1 MAKEI
6 NLIKSNATY
15 KRQKFSKAF
24 KLNAV
29 ALLQAGQKPATQLV
43 LELGIRRNLLY
54 KWAETLANHGGD
66 VNSAF
71 NGPGH
76 NKLGKQHDPIRA
88 ENKHLKRQLARV
100 TVERE
105 ILKKAEA
112 YFTQVRKWDT
122 PAYSNKRNGR

>member
-1 MAKEI
+1 MGKEI
-6 NLIKSNATY
+6 NPIKSNPTL
-15 KRQKFSKAF
+15 KRQKFDKAF

-29 ALLQAGQKPATQLV
+29 ALLKAGQKPATQLA

-76 NKLGKQHDPIRA
+76 NKIGKQQDPIRA
-88 ENKHLKRQLARV
+88 ENKWLKRELARI
-100 TVERE
+100 TEERD

-112 YFTQVRKWDT
+112 YFAKARK
-122 PAYSNKRNGR
+122 